1 MYDQDEAFVKFEVD
15 LRNRE
20 HLRNMDYIIT
30 SRDESWSER
39 KTKMQKYEGL

>member
-15 LRNRE
+15 LRNR
-20 HLRNMDYIIT
+20 DYIIT

-39 KTKMQKYEGL
+39 RTKMQKYEGL